1 MPALAHVAV
10 QSSQNPLALGRRKP
24 LDVLGEIGN
33 EEVTAQCQPA
43 DCSGRGTSLPQ
54 NGDTAR
60 RCAFLFIGKY
70 LAPAVGKSCEKGRQ
84 TMMKIQRQACFCH

>member
-1 MPALAHVAV
+1 MTPALAHVAL
-10 QSSQNPLALGRRKP
+10 QASHNPLALSRRKP

-33 EEVTAQCQPA
+33 EEVTAQRQPV
-43 DCSGRGTSLPQ
+43 DCSEWGSSLPQ

-70 LAPAVGKSCEKGRQ
+70 LAPSSRPKL
-84 TMMKIQRQACFCH
+84 